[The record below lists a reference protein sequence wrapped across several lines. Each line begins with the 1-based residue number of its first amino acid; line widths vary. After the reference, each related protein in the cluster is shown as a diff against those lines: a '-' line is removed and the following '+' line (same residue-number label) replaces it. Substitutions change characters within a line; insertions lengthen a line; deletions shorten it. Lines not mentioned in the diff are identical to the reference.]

1 MSAVAPTPFCIK
13 LVATQMKKLSTEKPA
28 IIEVIEKIE
37 VEETIKE
44 NKQET
49 AETPED
55 VELLTFVEVYE
66 ELCKF
71 IGMLGKIFEFVEKD
85 VREKID
91 LLREL
96 HAANPEGYKTVTT
109 MVHSEKPMDKK
120 GKESGAVAILH
131 LNRALEFIVEFMY
144 AAVSATNEDSIPKI
158 CKECYDGTLAKHHP
172 WIIRT
177 AVKVAVYTL
186 PTRDKMLEYI
196 RGSATDESFV
206 KSHIDDVVNH
216 GKVVHARINTIY
228 TIHELHKIA

>member
-1 MSAVAPTPFCIK
+1 MTDTEAPSPFCIK

-28 IIEVIEKIE
+28 IKIITE
-37 VEETIKE
+37 ITDNNDE
-44 NKQET
+44 NSPAT
-49 AETPED
+49 NSPED

-71 IGMLGKIFEFVEKD
+71 IKMLGKIFEFVEKD

-91 LLREL
+91 LLKEL
-96 HAANPEGYKTVTT
+96 HESNPEGYKTVIT
-109 MVHSEKPMDKK
+109 MVHSEKPIDKK
-120 GKESGAVAILH
+120 EKESGAIAILH

-144 AAVSATNEDSIPKI
+144 AAVAASNEDSIPKI

-186 PTRDKMLEYI
+186 PSRERMLEYI
-196 RGSATDESFV
+196 RGSAPDESMIRG
-206 KSHIDDVVNH
+206 HIDDVVQH
-216 GKVVHARINTIY
+216 GKLVHARINTIY